1 MRDARESTR
10 RPLASSAGCR
20 DVPDRDAGFSLVEM
34 TAALALTLALTAAIF
49 SLTQSARAASTVQ
62 SEAADLQQRTLVAV
76 DTIAHDIMM
85 AGAGPYFG
93 GHSGPLTGSLPPV
106 LPFRRG
112 MVGSDPA
119 GTFKSDTIAVLYV
132 PTTAAQTTLTADLG
146 AGSVTMQVARVP
158 VCAAGINLCSF
169 SSGMTV
175 LAFDSAGAFQIFT
188 VDAVLDGVSQ
198 IITSVPSLARY
209 RAGTAVVEVRVH
221 SYSLK
226 SDATTQ
232 STQLIQYDG
241 TGNADVPVLDHVVGL
256 AFDYGI
262 APSELTDGP
271 WRPDAASADR
281 WDVDLLR
288 IRTIG
293 VTVRLEA
300 ALAGLRGPAG
310 VLFANRGTATNPHVW
325 LPDQEI
331 RFHVSPRNL
340 SLRR

>member
-1 MRDARESTR
+1 VRHPS
-10 RPLASSAGCR
+10 
-20 DVPDRDAGFSLVEM
+20 AGFSLVEL
-34 TAALALTLALTAAIF
+34 TAALALTLGLTAAIF
-49 SLTQSARAASTVQ
+49 SLTQSSRAASDVQ
-62 SEAADLQQRTLVAV
+62 SEAADLQQRTRVVV
-76 DTIAHDIMM
+76 DTITRDLVM
-85 AGAGPYFG
+85 AGAGPYLPV
-93 GHSGPLTGSLPPV
+93 HAGPLNGTVPAV

-112 MVGSDPA
+112 MVASDPA
-119 GTFKSDTIAVLYV
+119 GTFKSDTITVFYV
-132 PTTAAQTTLTADLG
+132 PTTAAQTTLAADLG

-158 VCAAGINLCSF
+158 MCAAGVNLCSF

-175 LAFDSAGAFQIFT
+175 LAYDSGGAFQIFA
-188 VDAVLDGVSQ
+188 VAAVLDSASQ
-198 IITSVPSLARY
+198 LRTSAPSPVLY
-209 RAGTAVVEVRVH
+209 RVGTPVVEVRVH
-221 SYSLK
+221 SYALK
-226 SDATTQ
+226 TDAMTQ

-241 TGNADVPVLDHVVGL
+241 ADSADVPVLDHVVGL

-262 APSELTDGP
+262 APAELTDGP

-300 ALAGLRGPAG
+300 ALTGLRGPAG
-310 VLFANRGTATNPHVW
+310 VLFANGGTATNPHAW

-340 SLRR
+340 SVRR